1 MSASATPTPPIAPRV
16 QGRLDLRFAYDAA
29 LKRTILAR
37 HSHQPPLQ
45 IIRAFDLDGGAAG
58 VHLHN
63 VSGGVLGG
71 DDLELRV
78 VVEPGAAAQLTTTGA
93 TRIYRSR
100 VDRAVAEQRTHVEV
114 GADGLLEYV
123 PDPTIPF
130 AGSRYRQSTRIDL
143 DQGSGLFW
151 WEIIAP
157 GREASGEIFAYELLQ
172 LTLDLYAAGRPIA
185 LERVRLEPQQRS
197 LASVVRL
204 HHFRY
209 FATFYICRVGLEP
222 ARWRALE
229 AQLAELARDLSVPG
243 ATIWGVST
251 LARHGLVVRA
261 VSMTNRPL
269 TSGLVLFWQRAKQEL
284 YDRVPVLPRK
294 LS

>member
-1 MSASATPTPPIAPRV
+1 MTASAKPTSPIAPRL
-16 QGRLDLRFAYDAA
+16 QGRLDLRFAHDAA
-29 LKRTILAR
+29 RNRTILAR

-58 VHLHN
+58 VHIHN
-63 VSGGVLGG
+63 ISGGVLGG

-78 VVEPGAAAQLTTTGA
+78 TVEPGAQAQLTTTGA

-100 VDRAVAEQRTHVEV
+100 SDRAVAVQRNLIEV

-130 AGSRYRQSTRIDL
+130 AGSRYRQTTRIDL
-143 DQGSGLFW
+143 DHGSGLFW

-157 GREASGEIFAYELLQ
+157 GREASGEIFAYDLLQ
-172 LTLDLYAAGRPIA
+172 FSLDLYAVGRPIA
-185 LERVRLEPQQRS
+185 LERVRLEPQQQS
-197 LASVVRL
+197 LTTGVRL
-204 HHFRY
+204 HGYRY

-222 ARWRALE
+222 AQWRALE
-229 AQLAELARDLSVPG
+229 SRLAQLALDLTVPG

-251 LARHGLVVRA
+251 LSRHGLVVRA
-261 VSMTNRPL
+261 VSVTNRSL
-269 TSGLVLFWQRAKQEL
+269 TSGLTAFWQRAKQEL
-284 YDRVPVLPRK
+284 YGRAPVLPRK